1 MAALCVAR
9 SIDTGYVL
17 LQIRIRGIRVC
28 VGEKIDA
35 RESELIERERRAIYR
50 AVKSFEER
58 IRLDTN
64 SKMQRSISSGQFSR
78 CMYSKGIDLFFRY
91 RDFFLLKFKFDAI
104 APRLFELNLFA

>member
-1 MAALCVAR
+1 M
-9 SIDTGYVL
+9 
-17 LQIRIRGIRVC
+17 C

-35 RESELIERERRAIYR
+35 RESELIEKERRAIYR

-78 CMYSKGIDLFFRY
+78 CMYSKGGIDSFFRY
-91 RDFFLLKFKFDAI
+91 RDFFY
-104 APRLFELNLFA
+104 

>member
-1 MAALCVAR
+1 M
-9 SIDTGYVL
+9 
-17 LQIRIRGIRVC
+17 C

-64 SKMQRSISSGQFSR
+64 SKMQRSMVSFLDVCIRKISIRSSV
-78 CMYSKGIDLFFRY
+78 IAI
-91 RDFFLLKFKFDAI
+91 FLLKFKFDAI